1 MGALLPAEI
10 DRLFAV
16 MPGAEATR
24 VLAFADALKA
34 FEAAADKNAAALAI
48 RGRFAPLGLKGLSVP
63 SLYRKLA
70 DFRASGVWALVPAK
84 WCREAARGTAANA
97 AFVEHWQSLV
107 LSNRRKIRP
116 AWSRLLRDFRNG
128 AEIPG
133 VGTWRD
139 RYLAERGFLPAEG
152 EPCPWS
158 ERNPPPGWSLRSLRR
173 LVPDGFA
180 MLAASRGMA
189 AAKAEY
195 GLMVRKTRVGLP
207 CCRVVEFDDMWY
219 EQMVVFPG
227 NAGPQ
232 RVVEFAAMD
241 RLTGHVV
248 CRLAKAIRER
258 DDGTLETLR
267 SSWARWLY
275 HYVLC
280 VSGIPPEGCV
290 MRGERG
296 TAKADATFLEALA
309 LVNAWRESKNLGP
322 VAFEAGA
329 LQNEP
334 LAKGLHDGAAKGN
347 PRNKGMVE
355 QMHATLKNEMGAVLG
370 EVGGGRGVQPEETG
384 AMVAEA
390 KSLMMMARARGLEVE
405 AVSTPFLSWSRF
417 VRAADEAHRRMDE
430 RQVHDLEGWE
440 ECGFVAGEFRM
451 KAEASWRSVPP
462 ASEMSPEEAGAVAA
476 LVKAGVAEY
485 CERRLSP
492 REAWEKSKGALQTVP
507 EYLSPQI
514 LGEDLSA
521 AARVNDHMEICYT
534 DQNTGTRIAVAA
546 VAGNRLLERGREYR
560 VWVNPLDAGKAY
572 VCDMQGT
579 YIGVARVLRAVRADS
594 TPEELAA
601 QLGMRRKVLAEEAR
615 RVAPVARRRLREA
628 NERARA
634 NLAAFGLEDPVEAGE
649 AECFRDA
656 ALAGVGEGAASIQ
669 DLMPEPAEQAAAPS
683 LADYL

>member
-1 MGALLPAEI
+1 MDGARLLPAEI
-10 DRLFAV
+10 DRLFAA
-16 MPGAEATR
+16 MPGEEATR
-24 VLAFADALKA
+24 VLAFADALRA
-34 FEAAADKNAAALAI
+34 FADAADKNAAALAI
-48 RGRFAPLGLKGLSVP
+48 RERFAPLGLKGLSVP

-189 AAKAEY
+189 AAKAEF

-219 EQMVVFPG
+219 EHKVVFPG
-227 NAGPQ
+227 NREPQ

-241 RLTGHVV
+241 RLTAHVI
-248 CRLAKAIRER
+248 CRLPKAIRER

-280 VSGIPPEGCV
+280 VSGIPAEGCV

-309 LVNAWRESKNLGP
+309 LVNAWREAKGLGA

-329 LQNEP
+329 LANEP

-347 PRNKGMVE
+347 PRHKGMIE

-370 EVGGGRGVQPEETG
+370 EVGGGRGVQPEEAG

-390 KSLMMMARARGLEVE
+390 RSLMAIARARGLDVE
-405 AVSTPFLSWSRF
+405 AVSAPFLSWTRF
-417 VRAADEAHRRMDE
+417 VQAADEAHRRMDG
-430 RQVHDLEGWE
+430 RQVHGLEGWE

-451 KAEASWRSVPP
+451 KSEASWRSVPP
-462 ASEMSPEEAGAVAA
+462 ASEMSPEEAGAIAA

-485 CERRLSP
+485 RERRLSP
-492 REAWEKSKGALQTVP
+492 REAWEKSKGALRTVP
-507 EYLSPQI
+507 EYFSPQI
-514 LGEDLSA
+514 LGPDLCA
-521 AARVNDHMEICYT
+521 VARVNDHMEIAFA
-534 DQNTGTRIAVAA
+534 DQNTGTRMAVAA

-572 VCDMQGT
+572 VCDMRGT
-579 YIGVARVLRAVRADS
+579 YIGAAKVLRAVRADA
-594 TPEELAA
+594 TPEDLAA

-628 NERARA
+628 NERAAA
-634 NLAAFGLEDPVEAGE
+634 NLAAFGLEDPVVAG
-649 AECFRDA
+649 
-656 ALAGVGEGAASIQ
+656 ALA
-669 DLMPEPAEQAAAPS
+669 AAAGPREPFS
-683 LADYL
+683 DEDDADGVASFLDGITAQ